1 LARTLATK
9 SWASPLAM
17 TSGSRW
23 TENKSATMS
32 ATKWWVSP
40 LAMTKVVG
48 DPVGEDVGDKVV
60 GDLVGEEVGDD
71 VVGEPVGCRER
82 VGDVVGM

>member
-1 LARTLATK
+1 
-9 SWASPLAM
+9 
-17 TSGSRW
+17 
-23 TENKSATMS
+23 
-32 ATKWWVSP
+32 